1 MQTISA
7 EKKSLNEL
15 YRQLI
20 LDHAKCPKN
29 FGKQANSSHFAEGI
43 NPLCGDKIRIY
54 AHVGKDNFIDQLS
67 FEGTG
72 CAISIASS
80 SIMTTLL
87 LKQDINYAEHYAKN
101 LIMMLNNKEEIT
113 DEFKSSSQ
121 IEALKGVKEFPSRIK
136 CATLGW
142 QSFLSAINNK
152 NTTTTEK

>member
-1 MQTISA
+1 
-7 EKKSLNEL
+7 
-15 YRQLI
+15 
-20 LDHAKCPKN
+20 
-29 FGKQANSSHFAEGI
+29 
-43 NPLCGDKIRIY
+43 
-54 AHVGKDNFIDQLS
+54 
-67 FEGTG
+67 
-72 CAISIASS
+72 
-80 SIMTTLL
+80 MTTLL

-101 LIMMLNNKEEIT
+101 LIMMLNNKEENT